1 MDAPFFYLDSTHAA
15 GRHVQLLPGGRM
27 LQNIRDNSQGW
38 IAKTIIGIIVML
50 LALTGFD
57 AIFNAVSNSRDAAS
71 VNGEEISQDELTQA
85 VELQRRQLS
94 QQLGRDFDPSLL
106 NDRLLRESALNSL
119 IERMLLLQ
127 AAKSADF
134 AFSQQSLDQLILQT
148 PEFQVEGA
156 FNAARFDQVL
166 QQMGYTRM
174 QFRRLLEQ
182 EMLIGQLRAGIAG
195 TGFVTD
201 RQIEDFARLERQT
214 RDFAAVTVAADA
226 AAVEVGDDEVRAY
239 YEAHADQ
246 FRTPEQVVLEY
257 VELKKDAFFD
267 QVDVSDEELQE
278 LYHNQIANL
287 AEQRRAAHILIEPG
301 DGVSD
306 EQAREKVEEIR
317 KRVEAGEDFA
327 ALAKEF
333 SQDPGSASEGGDLG
347 YAGPGVYDQAFEDAL
362 YALDENQLSQPVRSE
377 FGWHLIKLLGVR
389 SPEVPTLES
398 MRPEL
403 ERELKARQVE
413 QRFVEASKRLEDAAF
428 EASDLGQPA
437 EELGLKV
444 QTTPAFGREGGEGIA
459 ANRQV
464 IQAAFSEEVLV
475 DGNNSGVIELD
486 PDTSIALRVKEHLQP
501 EALELDEVRDGIV
514 EQLRRDKAT
523 EQARSEGEKLL
534 ASLRDGQERSV
545 EWQQTEAA
553 TRNQEGVDP
562 ALLQAVFRMPK
573 PEVADK
579 PSYSGVSLPNGDY
592 VVLRLS
598 GVSEPTEALS
608 DEEKQDYRRFL
619 ASRAGQQ
626 DFAAFRAKQQAEA
639 EIERY

>member
-85 VELQRRQLS
+85 VELQRRQLA